1 VIRLA
6 VRCPPDLAEAVLAE
20 LLVLAPGGVEEDE
33 GEGYVEYAIYG
44 VPGEVP
50 DLGPLKATVLNKAIG
65 RPAAGE
71 EQPALIDVSSTE
83 VPDDWAE
90 RWVDFHKPVLVGD
103 RVRIRPSWEPA
114 TDDGVMDIVVDPG
127 QAFGTGAHPTT
138 RLAIELLL
146 ELASEGRAAGPIAD
160 WGTGS
165 GVLAIA
171 AAKLGWGPVAG
182 YDHEV
187 AAIEAAR
194 ANAEVNGVEVEFTRL
209 NLRKETPPPAPTVTA
224 NLTSPILIEMAPRL
238 AAEANDA
245 PSTLVCSGMLAVETD
260 SIAMAMAEAGFSET
274 KRRAGGDWGAM
285 LLERVT

>member
-1 VIRLA
+1 
-6 VRCPPDLAEAVLAE
+6 VLAE
-20 LLVLAPGGVEEDE
+20 LLVLAPGGVEENE

-90 RWVDFHKPVLVGD
+90 RWTDFHTPVLIGEK
-103 RVRIRPSWEPA
+103 VRIRPSWEPA
-114 TDDGVMDIVVDPG
+114 IEEDVMDIVVDPG

-138 RLAIELLL
+138 RLAIEFLLQ
-146 ELASEGRAAGPIAD
+146 LASQGRAEGALAD

-165 GVLAIA
+165 GILAIA
-171 AAKLGWGPVAG
+171 AAKLGWGPVVG

-187 AAIEAAR
+187 AALEAAR
-194 ANAEVNGVEVEFTRL
+194 ANSEANGVEVSFERL
-209 NLRKETPPPAPTVTA
+209 NLRQQVPEPAPTVIA
-224 NLTSPILIEMAPRL
+224 NLTSPILIEMAPKL
-238 AAEANDA
+238 AEAATDA
-245 PSTLVCSGMLAVETD
+245 PATLVCSGMLEVEMD

-274 KRRAGGDWGAM
+274 ERRAGGDWGSL
-285 LLERVT
+285 LLER

>member
-1 VIRLA
+1 
-6 VRCPPDLAEAVLAE
+6 VLAE

-71 EQPALIDVSSTE
+71 QQPALIDVSSTE

-90 RWVDFHKPVLVGD
+90 RWVDFHKPVLVGG

-114 TDDGVMDIVVDPG
+114 TDDDVMDIVVDPG

-146 ELASEGRAAGPIAD
+146 ELANSDRAGGAIAD

-171 AAKLGWGPVAG
+171 AAKLGWDPVAG

-194 ANAEVNGVEVEFTRL
+194 EENGVEVDFTRL

-238 AAEANDA
+238 AAAAAHDE

-274 KRRAGGDWGAM
+274 ERRAGGDWGAL
-285 LLERVT
+285 LLERD

>member
-6 VRCPPDLAEAVLAE
+6 VRCPPELAEAVLAE

-33 GEGYVEYAIYG
+33 GKGYVEYAIYG

-90 RWVDFHKPVLVGD
+90 RWVDFHKPVLVGE
-103 RVRIRPSWEPA
+103 RVRIRPSWEPP
-114 TDDGVMDIVVDPG
+114 TDDDVMDIVVDPG

-138 RLAIELLL
+138 RLALELLL
-146 ELASEGRAAGPIAD
+146 ELASSGRAAGPLAD

-171 AAKLGWGPVAG
+171 AAKLGWSPVAG
-182 YDHEV
+182 FDHEV

-194 ANAEVNGVEVEFTRL
+194 ANAEENGVEVEFTRL

-238 AAEANDA
+238 AAEASDA
-245 PSTLVCSGMLAVETD
+245 PSTLVCSGMLAIETD

-274 KRRAGGDWGAM
+274 ERRVGGDWGAM
-285 LLERVT
+285 LLER

>member
-6 VRCPPDLAEAVLAE
+6 VRCPPELAEAVLAE
-20 LLVLAPGGVEEDE
+20 LLDLAPGGVEEDE
-33 GEGYVEYAIYG
+33 AEGYVEYAIYG
-44 VPGEVP
+44 APGEVP

-103 RVRIRPSWEPA
+103 QVRIRPSWEPA
-114 TDDGVMDIVVDPG
+114 TDDGVMDIVIDPG

-146 ELASEGRAAGPIAD
+146 ELAAEGRATGAIAD

-194 ANAEVNGVEVEFTRL
+194 ANAEVNSVEVEFERL
-209 NLRKETPPPAPTVTA
+209 NLREETPPPAPTVTA

-238 AAEANDA
+238 ATAASDA

-285 LLERVT
+285 LLER

>member
-6 VRCPPDLAEAVLAE
+6 VRCPPELAEAVLAE

-65 RPAAGE
+65 RPAPGE

-90 RWVDFHKPVLVGD
+90 RWVDFHKPVLVGG

-114 TDDGVMDIVVDPG
+114 TDDDVMDIVVDPG

-146 ELASEGRAAGPIAD
+146 ELAASGRAGGAIGD

-165 GVLAIA
+165 GVLAIV
-171 AAKLGWGPVAG
+171 AAKLGWGPVYG

-187 AAIEAAR
+187 AALDAAR
-194 ANAEVNGVEVEFTRL
+194 VNAKENGVKVEFTRV
-209 NLRKETPPPAPTVTA
+209 NLRAETPPPTPTVIA
-224 NLTSPILIEMAPRL
+224 NLTSPILIEIAPRF
-238 AAEANDA
+238 AAADSPA
-245 PSTLVCSGMLAVETD
+245 RLICSGMLAVEMD

-274 KRRAGGDWGAM
+274 ERRAGGDWGAL
-285 LLERVT
+285 LLER